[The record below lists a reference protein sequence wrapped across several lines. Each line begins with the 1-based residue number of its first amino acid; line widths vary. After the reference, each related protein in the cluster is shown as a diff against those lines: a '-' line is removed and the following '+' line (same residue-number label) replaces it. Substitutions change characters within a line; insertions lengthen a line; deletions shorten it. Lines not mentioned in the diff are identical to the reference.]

1 MPKPRELR
9 RRIRSVQSTRKI
21 TKTMEL
27 VATSKLKRAQDR
39 VIAAR
44 PYAAALAAVM
54 ADLYAPELA
63 ERFPLLRQP
72 AADAVRRVA
81 LLLITSNRG
90 LCGAFNA
97 NLIRQARHRIEELER
112 QGGTADLHLVGRKGL
127 LYFRFAKRPIASQR
141 TDVGDKPT
149 VAHAAEIVA
158 PLMAAFAAG
167 RVDAVE
173 VVFAQFRSAVST
185 PPTVLRILPVAP
197 PPTDPA
203 TDPGRKPGVP
213 RVPGYPGLAPGVSP
227 PGVSPRSVNYILK
240 PSAEA
245 ILESLLPIYVRNQ
258 VYRALVETAAAEHG
272 ARRTAMKNATDSAG
286 DMIDVLTRTYNRA
299 RQGQIT
305 QEIAEI
311 VGGAEAL
318 KG

>member
-1 MPKPRELR
+1 
-9 RRIRSVQSTRKI
+9 
-21 TKTMEL
+21 
-27 VATSKLKRAQDR
+27 
-39 VIAAR
+39 
-44 PYAAALAAVM
+44 
-54 ADLYAPELA
+54 
-63 ERFPLLRQP
+63 
-72 AADAVRRVA
+72 
-81 LLLITSNRG
+81 
-90 LCGAFNA
+90 
-97 NLIRQARHRIEELER
+97 
-112 QGGTADLHLVGRKGL
+112 
-127 LYFRFAKRPIASQR
+127 
-141 TDVGDKPT
+141 
-149 VAHAAEIVA
+149 
-158 PLMAAFAAG
+158 
-167 RVDAVE
+167 
-173 VVFAQFRSAVST
+173 VFAQFRSAVST

-213 RVPGYPGLAPGVSP
+213 RVPGSPGLAPGVSP

>member
-72 AADAVRRVA
+72 AADAPRRVA

-97 NLIRQARHRIEELER
+97 NLIREARRRIEELER
-112 QGGTADLHLVGRKGL
+112 RGVTVDLHLVGRKGM

-141 TDVGDKPT
+141 TDIGDRPT
-149 VAHAAEIVA
+149 AAHAAEVVA
-158 PLMAAFAAG
+158 PLTAAFAAG

-173 VVFAQFRSAVST
+173 VVFAQFRSAVSNA
-185 PPTVLRILPVAP
+185 PTTLRILPLAP
-197 PPTDPA
+197 PGA
-203 TDPGRKPGVP
+203 GGGGQGRAG
-213 RVPGYPGLAPGVSP
+213 A
-227 PGVSPRSVNYILK
+227 VNYILK

-245 ILESLLPIYVRNQ
+245 ILESLLPLYVRNQ

-286 DMIDVLTRTYNRA
+286 DMIEVLTRTYNRA
-299 RQGQIT
+299 RQAQIT